1 MLQTGVITVETLRTL
16 KLLGV
21 ATALD
26 DFGTGYSSLTSLE
39 QLPLGRVKL
48 DRGVL
53 AEVDSNPRAA
63 SIAHAMIA
71 LCRGLGLN
79 VTVEGVERAS
89 QLDFL
94 AGSGDV
100 SVQGFLIARP
110 MDAASVLE
118 AVGRMGAR
126 IRALLDAGERGRPD
140 PQLDDPDGTIRR
152 LRRRPR

>member
-1 MLQTGVITVETLRTL
+1 MRIAALTA
-16 KLLGV
+16 LLLV
-21 ATALD
+21 ATLSAATARADRQMDPEL
-26 DFGTGYSSLTSLE
+26 
-39 QLPLGRVKL
+39 
-48 DRGVL
+48 RGVL

-71 LCRGLGLN
+71 LCRGLGLQ

-94 AGSGDV
+94 AGRGEL

-110 MDAASVLE
+110 MDADGVLE
-118 AVGRMGAR
+118 SVGRMGPR

-140 PQLDDPDGTIRR
+140 LQLDDPDGTIRR